1 MVTYEYD
8 TLTLRAVAH
17 GLLPAWFLM
26 EQRLLTAREVADQL
40 GVSAATVLRWTRRGV
55 LVGFRLPSGAMRY
68 REDEL
73 DGWLENRAS
82 LSTNDSKEGSCRAS
96 SGAK

>member
-26 EQRLLTAREVADQL
+26 EQRLLTARGVADQL
-40 GVSAATVLRWTRRGV
+40 GVGPATVLRWTRQGV
-55 LVGFRLPSGAMRY
+55 LLGFRLPSGAMRY
-68 REDEL
+68 RED
-73 DGWLENRAS
+73 DVDAWLESRAS
-82 LSTNDSKEGSCRAS
+82 LGRNEAKEGSCRAS